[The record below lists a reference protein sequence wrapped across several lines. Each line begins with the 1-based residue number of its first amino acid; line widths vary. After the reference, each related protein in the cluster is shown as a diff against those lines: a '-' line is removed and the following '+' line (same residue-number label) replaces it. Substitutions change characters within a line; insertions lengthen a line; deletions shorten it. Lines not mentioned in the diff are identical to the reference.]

1 MTVRH
6 HTFAAA
12 ALAAAALA
20 APALAQGPCAADAQ
34 RLCQGILPGGG
45 RIHACLKSNAGRLS
59 PACQQNLK
67 DAQQRAREI
76 HEKCQGDVWQFCQG
90 IRPGQGRILACLK
103 SHEAELSPPCGE
115 EFARAREKVKTIRDA
130 CSPDAQRLCQGIAPG
145 SGRLHA
151 CLKSNADR
159 LSPACQ
165 QALAR

>member
-6 HTFAAA
+6 HALAAA

-20 APALAQGPCAADAQ
+20 APAFAQGPCVADAQ
-34 RLCQGILPGGG
+34 RLCQGIVPGGG
-45 RIHACLKSNAGRLS
+45 RIHACLKSNADRLS

-76 HEKCQGDVWQFCQG
+76 HEKCQGDVWQLCQG

-103 SHEAELSPPCGE
+103 SHEAELSPPCAE
-115 EFARAREKVKTIRDA
+115 EFARAREKVKGLRDA
-130 CSPDAQRLCQGIAPG
+130 CAADAKQLCAGIKQGQ
-145 SGRLHA
+145 GRIYA
-151 CLKSNADR
+151 CLVSNRDR
-159 LSPACQ
+159 VSPPCQ